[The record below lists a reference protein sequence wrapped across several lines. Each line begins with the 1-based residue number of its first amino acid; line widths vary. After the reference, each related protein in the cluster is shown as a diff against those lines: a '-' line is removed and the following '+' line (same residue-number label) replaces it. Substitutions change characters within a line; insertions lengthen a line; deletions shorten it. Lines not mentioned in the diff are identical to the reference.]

1 MPQSEQTLRITVNI
15 ESEDGV
21 RVKEYSDH
29 SELLSDLRDWRRY
42 ADKNDLRFQEETSTT
57 LTLGDERGPLF
68 TE

>member
-29 SELLSDLRDWRRY
+29 SEFLSDLRDWRRY
-42 ADKNDLRFQEETSTT
+42 ADKRNLRFEEETSATV
-57 LTLGDERGPLF
+57 TLGAEQGPLF
-68 TE
+68 S